1 MARPA
6 QITTEMEQ
14 EAMRLVKRA
23 KTARELRTGLSVLL
37 PKQHGLTNAGTG
49 ESLGVSIAT
58 ILRMQ
63 KEIRQRVDGTAEQK
77 RKWGGRRRQLMTVEE
92 EKAFLEPWVAEA
104 EKGGVLIV
112 PPIHKA
118 LIQACGRTIAPSTV
132 YRLLARHGWRKIAP
146 DTYHPK
152 RDAAAQDD
160 FKKNSAKQWRN
171 QREKTPPPPRPE

>member
-6 QITTEMEQ
+6 QLTTEMEQ
-14 EAMRLVKRA
+14 EAMRLVKHA

-37 PKQHGLTNAGTG
+37 PKQHGLTNASTG

-63 KEIRQRVDGTAEQK
+63 KEIRQRVNGTAEQK

-160 FKKNSAKQWRN
+160 FKKNSAKQWRK
-171 QREKTPPPPRPE
+171 QRGKTPQTYRYA